1 VRNAG
6 PFVFSES
13 PILKIIE
20 KILGGH
26 CFWRPC
32 PHIYMFVCHIY
43 NWNLLKYPCFEWSER
58 AFFCRVVCSLQ
69 HKGDSQVSG
78 NYIVHICIYIIESD
92 YIEYQ
97 KFLFR
102 YLTIKKIYIEYPV
115 MLPSSLSYLHPTFFL
130 LPLLF
135 PSTGVG
141 WTLMNA
147 KKLIF

>member
-1 VRNAG
+1 MRNAG

-78 NYIVHICIYIIESD
+78 NYIIHICIYI
-92 YIEYQ
+92 YILYIYSWNL
-97 KFLFR
+97 KHLFTNGCFNWMIPS
-102 YLTIKKIYIEYPV
+102 LYIGNDWKSP
-115 MLPSSLSYLHPTFFL
+115 
-130 LPLLF
+130 F
-135 PSTGVG
+135 PSTLNWFFRLPG
-141 WTLMNA
+141 
-147 KKLIF
+147 IYIYIHI